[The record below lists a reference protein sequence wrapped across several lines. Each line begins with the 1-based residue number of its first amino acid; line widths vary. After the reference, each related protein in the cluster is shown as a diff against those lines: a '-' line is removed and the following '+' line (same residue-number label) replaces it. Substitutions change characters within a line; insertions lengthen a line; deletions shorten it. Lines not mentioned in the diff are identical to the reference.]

1 MKRQAVFQTDQ
12 LTCYDSD
19 GHKIP
24 CTGTGQDGETR
35 SGLPWPVSRFTPAG
49 RRVFDRLS
57 GLMWPQDAGLM
68 PFPLTWDEAQ
78 EWIAEFNAEGWDGYS
93 DWRLPTRSELFTLVS
108 HARINPAL
116 PTGHLFENVFPGYYW
131 TATHCSRFP
140 RQAWYVHLGGGRIF
154 RGMKHGSYLVWPVRD
169 GRLKG
174 EEDSG
179 KRPSA
184 DQMRFQHRE
193 GAVLDRFTGLLW
205 HMPALNGNGTTTW
218 QAALDQVKELNRR
231 RALGYGDWR
240 LPNVRE
246 FDSLIDPDSH
256 SPAIYPDNPLAEALG
271 DGYWSSTT
279 SVYNAAYGWV
289 IYMQNGEVG
298 VGFKANPDFNV
309 MAVRDPK
316 RD

>member
-1 MKRQAVFQTDQ
+1 M
-12 LTCYDSD
+12 
-19 GHKIP
+19 I
-24 CTGTGQDGETR
+24 
-35 SGLPWPVSRFTPAG
+35 
-49 RRVFDRLS
+49 DRLS
-57 GLMWPQDAGLM
+57 GMMWPRNAGLM
-68 PFPLTWDEAQ
+68 QWPSTWDEAKKR
-78 EWIAEFNAEGWDGYS
+78 IAELNTEGWDGYS

-116 PTGHLFENVFPGYYW
+116 PAGHLFENVFPGYYW
-131 TATHCSRFP
+131 TSTNCSRFP

-154 RGMKHGSYLVWPVRD
+154 RGMKHGSYLVWPVRN
-169 GRLKG
+169 GLKI

-184 DQMRFQHRE
+184 DQIRFRHRE

-205 HMPALNGNGTTTW
+205 HVPALRGNGTTTW
-218 QAALDQVKELNRR
+218 QAALNQVKELNRR
-231 RALGYGDWR
+231 RALGCEDWR

-246 FDSLIDPDSH
+246 FESLIDPDSH
-256 SPAIYPDNPLAEALG
+256 SPAIYPDNPLAEKLG

-316 RD
+316 RN